1 MSKPDKVGWNLPAP
15 FLPRPNSA
23 RPGHASSLGLPM
35 LVEAVTVLLVTF
47 FALAGA
53 AWLAPALLRPFLWVL
68 VRVLYRFTVYHR
80 ARVPRTG
87 GVLVVSNHVSYV
99 DWLVLWVACPRPATF
114 VLWEGYYRH
123 PLLRFFLSWGR
134 HNTVRVAEGARPH
147 AVHDSL
153 KRIAEVLDAGRVV
166 VMFPEGAL
174 TRSGN
179 MLPFGRGVEH
189 VLKFVTT
196 DVKVVPACVGGL
208 WGGFFSH
215 GGGPILRKLPTAF
228 RPRVSVLFGAAEEDL
243 PPGPLPEGKG
253 SENPFEPPC
262 TPDPRGA
269 ALALPLPSGRGPGGR
284 SSSAPDLRLAVQE
297 CTADLALL
305 ESAHLL
311 PVHRR
316 FVRQAA
322 KFRRLF
328 RPAITDYSAGPP
340 RTLTWAKLL
349 VAALCVTRYLRP
361 RVGAAQNVGIWL
373 PTGLGG
379 ALANIA
385 AAFLGKTSV
394 NFNYTAGTAA
404 VRSAAQQA
412 GVRVVVTAKRFTAR
426 VPLDLPA
433 DVQLIYL
440 EDALE
445 GVTKWQRVSTFLLVL
460 ALPGWAIDRFV
471 LGLHRH
477 QIDDIITIMFSS
489 GSTGEPKGVV
499 LTHRNVA
506 SNADASLRTLEVA
519 TGEVLFGFLPF
530 FHSFGYTVCLW
541 LPLNTPCAAVYF
553 PDPRQAKEVGD
564 IARTTRATV
573 MAATATF
580 LRFYMRRCGADDFR
594 TLRLIICG
602 AEKLPVKLQ
611 DEFREKFGVLPL
623 EGYGCTEL
631 SPVVSCNMPDVDRG
645 GRRQQRNMRGTVGQP
660 IFGVC
665 VKAFDPETRVPLPVG
680 AGGVLC
686 VKGPNVMAG
695 YLHQPEKTAD
705 AVRAGWYSTGDA
717 GFIEPEGFPRITG
730 RLSRFAKIAGEMV
743 PLEKLDDEMHE
754 ALATGG
760 DRVLAVA
767 AVPDEKRGERLVV
780 LHLPEVG
787 PRLADLLAALPKRGL
802 PNLWVPDRR
811 DCHPVDAM
819 PVLGTGKLDLKRLG
833 DLAKQLAGAA
843 PAADPRK

>member
-1 MSKPDKVGWNLPAP
+1 
-15 FLPRPNSA
+15 
-23 RPGHASSLGLPM
+23 M
-35 LVEAVTVLLVTF
+35 LVEAVAVLLATF
-47 FALAGA
+47 FVSAGA
-53 AWLAPALLRPFLWVL
+53 TWLFPVLLRPFLWVL
-68 VRVLYRFTVYHR
+68 VRVLYRFTAHHR
-80 ARVPRTG
+80 DRVPLAG
-87 GVLVVSNHVSYV
+87 GVLIVSNHVSYV

-134 HNTVRVAEGARPH
+134 RNTVRIAAGARPH
-147 AVHDSL
+147 AVHESL
-153 KRIAEVLDAGRVV
+153 KRVASELDAGRVV

-174 TRSGN
+174 TRTGN
-179 MLPFGRGVEH
+179 MLPFGRGVER
-189 VLKFVTT
+189 VLKLVTT
-196 DVKVVPACVGGL
+196 DVKVLPACVGGL

-215 GGGPILRKLPTAF
+215 GSGPILRKLPKAL
-228 RPRVSVLFGAAEEDL
+228 RPRVSVLFGAAEDNL
-243 PPGPLPEGKG
+243 PPGPLPSGK
-253 SENPFEPPC
+253 
-262 TPDPRGA
+262 
-269 ALALPLPSGRGPGGR
+269 GPGG
-284 SSSAPDLRLAVQE
+284 SLPSAPDLRLAVQE
-297 CTADLALL
+297 CTADLAIL
-305 ESAHLL
+305 ESDHVL

-316 FVRQAA
+316 FVRSAA
-322 KFRRLF
+322 KLRRLF
-328 RPAITDYSAGPP
+328 RPAIVDYSAGPP

-349 VAALCVTRYLRP
+349 VAALCVTRYLRT
-361 RVGAAQNVGIWL
+361 RVGEAQNVGIWL

-385 AAFLGKTSV
+385 TAFLGRTSV
-394 NFNYTAGTAA
+394 NLNYTAGPAA
-404 VRSAAQQA
+404 VRSAVQQA
-412 GVRVVVTAKRFTAR
+412 GVRVIVTAKRFTAR
-426 VPLDLPA
+426 VPLEVPA
-433 DVQLIYL
+433 DVQLVYL
-440 EDALE
+440 EDALAA
-445 GVTKWQRVSTFLLVL
+445 VTTWQRVSAFLLVL
-460 ALPGWAIDRFV
+460 LLPGWAIDRF
-471 LGLHRH
+471 LLRLHRH
-477 QIDDIITIMFSS
+477 RLDDVLTIVFSS

-506 SNADASLRTLEVA
+506 SNADASFRTLEV
-519 TGEVLFGFLPF
+519 TTDERLFGFLPF

-541 LPLNTPCAAVYF
+541 LPLNAPCTAVYF

-564 IARTTRATV
+564 IARANKATV

-580 LRFYMRRCGADDFR
+580 LRFYMRRCAPDDFR

-602 AEKLPVKLQ
+602 AEKLPVRLQ

-665 VKAFDPETRVPLPVG
+665 VKAFEPETRAPLPVG
-680 AGGVLC
+680 AEGVLC

-705 AVRAGWYSTGDA
+705 AIRDGWYSTGDA

-730 RLSRFAKIAGEMV
+730 RLSRFAKIGGEMI

-754 ALATGG
+754 VLATGG
-760 DRVLAVA
+760 ERALAIA
-767 AVPDEKRGERLVV
+767 AVPDDKRGERLVV
-780 LHLPEVG
+780 LYLREIE
-787 PRLADLLAALPKRGL
+787 PRLAELLAALPKRGL

-811 DCHPVDAM
+811 DCYPVDAM

-833 DLAKQLAGAA
+833 DLARELAG
-843 PAADPRK
+843 K